1 MADPIMTDI
10 AGLFDQHT
18 EDSFVDEAS
27 RFPTVPSALYEGR
40 IDQREIFQGGTNADF
55 KDTFERQYAR
65 LSFPAHKDGKKL
77 GRVSF
82 NISWEEKRNAQGRQD
97 RLFQS
102 YNQIKGALGLK
113 GKSVGDVLDG
123 MMSQPL
129 AYVVQELY
137 QRQVNAVTIADALV
151 PIVEDAAVRDS
162 QIRAFDRIR
171 SALSGESPYA
181 RAAGRIV
188 ELMGCEA

>member
-1 MADPIMTDI
+1 MADITMTDI
-10 AGLFDQHT
+10 SSLFDQHT

-27 RFPTVPSALYEGR
+27 RFPTVPGGLYEAK
-40 IDQREIFQGGTNADF
+40 IDQREVYEGGTNSEW

-65 LSFPAHKDGKKL
+65 VSFPAARDGKKL

-82 NISWEEKRNAQGRQD
+82 NLSWEEKRGTTGRQD

-113 GKSVGDVLDG
+113 GKSVGDVLTG
-123 MMSQPL
+123 MMEQPL

-137 QRQVNAVTIADALV
+137 QGDKGENGRTPWLPVTEENRKQVN
-151 PIVEDAAVRDS
+151 E
-162 QIRAFDRIR
+162 
-171 SALSGESPYA
+171 
-181 RAAGRIV
+181 AGRRLINTLNGV
-188 ELMGCEA
+188 RPIKA